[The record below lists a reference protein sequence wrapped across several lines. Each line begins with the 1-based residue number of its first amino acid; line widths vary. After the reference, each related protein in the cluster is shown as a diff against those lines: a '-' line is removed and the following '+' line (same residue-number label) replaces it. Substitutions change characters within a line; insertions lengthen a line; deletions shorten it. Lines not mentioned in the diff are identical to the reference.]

1 MSKKI
6 RNYEKLAQYIFEVVS
21 GNDNIVNASRCAT
34 RLRLVLKTSTPEM
47 VETISQM
54 PGVITVVENS
64 GQFQIVIG
72 PHVGEVYDDFI
83 KLANIEESEVVA
95 DKGSIINRVI
105 ATMSAVFAPF
115 VYILAA
121 GGILQGCLIIAKYF
135 NEGLNASGTFQVLE
149 LISWT
154 PFTFLPILIAITAS
168 KHFKVNTY
176 IAVACCAALINPTW
190 SEMAGR
196 IADGETIK
204 FLGLSLSETTYG
216 STVLP
221 PILLV
226 WLLSYLERFLNKYLP
241 EVTRALLIPFLS
253 LIIMVPLTLLIVG
266 PLSNGGAILIAD
278 GYNKLVEV
286 APPVAGIL
294 VGGFWQVVVIF
305 GVHWGVTPMCIAN
318 FEQYGQDSFQAFQTI
333 AVVAQVGATLGVFFK
348 TRDKSLKNISLSAA
362 VTGLFGITEPAI
374 YGVTLRLKKPF
385 IIGCIA
391 GAIGGLVASL
401 FNSVYYVYAGL
412 PSLLTTVNGIS
423 KDNPSSFTGLIIGC
437 AIALIVPIVAM
448 QIIGYDKKIVTK

>member
-1 MSKKI
+1 MSKNKV
-6 RNYEKLAQYIFEVVS
+6 RDYSKLAKDIFDIVG
-21 GNDNIVNASRCAT
+21 GNDNIVNVTRCAT
-34 RLRLVLKTSTPEM
+34 RLRIVLQNTTPEM
-47 VETISQM
+47 VDQVSQLA
-54 PGVITVVENS
+54 GVITVVENS
-64 GQFQIVIG
+64 GQFQVVIG
-72 PHVGEVYDDFI
+72 SHVGEVFNEFSQ
-83 KLANIEESEVVA
+83 LANVEENDVTVE
-95 DKGSIINRVI
+95 KGSILNRII

-135 NEGLNASGTFQVLE
+135 NESISTTGTFQVLE

-168 KHFKVNTY
+168 KHFKTNTY

-190 SEMAGR
+190 AEMAAR
-196 IADGETIK
+196 IAGGENLT
-204 FLGLSLSETTYG
+204 FLGIALSKTTYG

-226 WLLSYLERFLNKYLP
+226 WLLSYLEKALNKYLP

-253 LIIMVPLTLLIVG
+253 MVIMVPLTLLVVG

-286 APPVAGIL
+286 APAVAGMLI
-294 VGGFWQVVVIF
+294 GGLWQVVVIF
-305 GVHWGVTPMCIAN
+305 GIHWGVTPMCIAN

-362 VTGLFGITEPAI
+362 ITGFFGITEPSI

-385 IIGCIA
+385 IIGCIS
-391 GAIGGLVASL
+391 GAIGGLVVSF

-412 PSLLTTVNGIS
+412 PGLLTTVNGIS
-423 KDNPSSFTGLIIGC
+423 KDNPSSFTGLMIGC
-437 AIALIVPIVAM
+437 AIALILPIVIM
-448 QIIGYDKKIVTK
+448 QLTGYEKKKTV